1 MLNTTYMCKNRHG
14 VYYARFIIPK
24 HLQSHFNNK
33 KEVRR
38 TLQTDSRKL
47 AIKRARIYRVE
58 FEKIVDELMSKSDK
72 TTERAKKII
81 DELFA
86 DKTKLQA
93 AAEKKFVDGMFN
105 KPVSNEIDKDNIRID
120 FITITN
126 NLGEIITIDYGDIDK
141 DTAVFNSIKPVETEH
156 DRAIREKRE
165 EELHQATLKALVAP
179 THSSAP
185 VATINPKLLSEY
197 LVDYIKHQIN
207 PNRKKNKGWSAESLR
222 NKEPILNSFIKYCNK
237 PAASFSWQDAEWF
250 IELMELIPINFEN
263 PSHSHKFKDLTIEM
277 LLDVDVD
284 TSMHETRATSTVYI
298 NIGTVRAFLTWIKTN
313 QKVKELQDPIDT
325 LGEARTE
332 MDIESN
338 KRYFEPEELKT
349 LFEDNNP
356 ADENYVKGFISKR
369 VIDPNLK
376 YWLPLLAL
384 YTGATLAEL
393 CQLDLSD
400 IYQHKAFD
408 GSEHWIIDI
417 NKSENKRLKNK
428 FRARLIPVSKVLIN
442 LGLIDYVQSLSLTG
456 EVKLFPTAK
465 RSSGGN
471 GFFMTEGQWWG
482 IHSDN
487 AGITDKDVSF
497 HSFRHVIATY
507 LDNIHCES
515 AIMAA
520 ILGHAIKSTLTIS
533 YSKGGYRVKDIAPL
547 VVAINKIDYGLNHHP
562 FKLAV

>member
-1 MLNTTYMCKNRHG
+1 M
-14 VYYARFIIPK
+14 YYARFIIPK

-33 KEVRR
+33 KEIRR

-58 FEKIVDELMSKSDK
+58 FEKIVDELMSKSDNTIK
-72 TTERAKKII
+72 RTKKII
-81 DELFA
+81 DELLA

-105 KPVSNEIDKDNIRID
+105 KPVSNEIDKDNIRMD
-120 FITITN
+120 FVTFYDEFGR
-126 NLGEIITIDYGDIDK
+126 LVTIDYGNPDK
-141 DTAVFNSIKPVETEH
+141 DTEVFNSIKPVETELE
-156 DRAIREKRE
+156 RATREKRE
-165 EELHQATLKALVAP
+165 EELHQAKLKAIADS
-179 THSSAP
+179 TQFTAP
-185 VATINPKLLSEY
+185 VAPINPKLLSEY
-197 LVDYIKHQIN
+197 LVDYIKYQIN
-207 PNRKKNKGWSAESLR
+207 PNRKEGKGWGAEALR

-237 PAASFSWQDAEWF
+237 PAASFSWQDAERF
-250 IELMELIPINFEN
+250 IEIMELIPTHFEN
-263 PSHSHKFKDLTIEM
+263 PSHSKKFKGLTIEM
-277 LLDVDVD
+277 LLDYDVD
-284 TSMHETRATSTVYI
+284 TSMYQTRATSTVYI

-325 LGEARTE
+325 LDDARKE
-332 MDIESN
+332 MDIESK
-338 KRYFEPEELKT
+338 KRHFEPEELKT

-356 ADENYVKGFISKR
+356 SDENYFKGFSSKR
-369 VIDPNLK
+369 VIDANLK

-393 CQLDLSD
+393 CQLHLSD

-442 LGLIDYVQSLSLTG
+442 LGLIDYVQSLSSTS

-465 RSSGGN
+465 RSNEGS

-482 IHSDN
+482 IYSDN

-497 HSFRHVIATY
+497 HSFRHVISTY

-520 ILGHAIKSTLTIS
+520 ILGHAIQSTLTKS

-547 VVAINKIDYGLNHHP
+547 VIAINKIDHGLNHHP
-562 FKLAV
+562 FKLAT

>member
-1 MLNTTYMCKNRHG
+1 MCKNRHG

-105 KPVSNEIDKDNIRID
+105 ESMPNETDKDNIRID

-126 NLGEIITIDYGDIDK
+126 TLGEIITIDYGDIDK
-141 DTAVFNSIKPVETEH
+141 DTAVFNSMKPVETEP

-165 EELHQATLKALVAP
+165 EEIHQATLKAIAAP
-179 THSSAP
+179 TYVTAP
-185 VATINPKLLSEY
+185 ELTINPKLLSEY
-197 LVDYIKHQIN
+197 LVEYIKHQIN
-207 PNRKKNKGWSAESLR
+207 PNRKGDVGWSVDTKR
-222 NKEPILNSFIKYCNK
+222 NKQTTLTNTFIKYCDK
-237 PAASFSWQDAEWF
+237 PAASFSWQDAERF
-250 IELMELIPINFEN
+250 VEIMEVLPTNFEN
-263 PSHSHKFKDLTIEM
+263 PSHSEKFKGLTIEM
-277 LLDVDVD
+277 LLDYDVD
-284 TSMHETRATSTVYI
+284 TSMYETRLASTVCN
-298 NIGTVRAFLTWIKTN
+298 NIVTVRAFLTWIKKK
-313 QKVKELQDPIDT
+313 QKVKELQDAIDT
-325 LGEARTE
+325 LGEAKKE
-332 MDIESN
+332 MNIESK
-338 KRYFEPEELKT
+338 KRHFEPEELKT
-349 LFEDNNP
+349 LFEENNP
-356 ADENYVKGFISKR
+356 ADENYFKGFSSKR

-393 CQLDLSD
+393 CQLHLSD
-400 IYQHKAFD
+400 IRQHKAFD
-408 GSEHWIIDI
+408 GSVHWIIDI
-417 NKSENKRLKNK
+417 NKFENKRLKNK

-442 LGLIDYVQSLSLTG
+442 LGFIDYVQSISLTG
-456 EVKLFPTAK
+456 EIELFPTAK
-465 RSSGGN
+465 RSGGGN

-482 IHSDN
+482 IYSDN

-520 ILGHAIKSTLTIS
+520 ILGHAIQSTLTKS

-547 VVAINKIDYGLNHHP
+547 VIAINKIDYGLNHHP
-562 FKLAV
+562 FKLAP

>member
-14 VYYARFIIPK
+14 IYYARFIIPK
-24 HLQSHFNNK
+24 HLQSHFSNK
-33 KEVRR
+33 KEIRR

-47 AIKRARIYRVE
+47 AIKRARAYRVK
-58 FEKIVDELMSKSDK
+58 FESIVDELMTKLEKGTYHAFEVTLKGETSITLPNGEEKSITGEIKRNLGSIDSD
-72 TTERAKKII
+72 TTKHKEHLLKQLSTEAERQEKSAYFEHERA
-81 DELFA
+81 
-86 DKTKLQA
+86 
-93 AAEKKFVDGMFN
+93 
-105 KPVSNEIDKDNIRID
+105 
-120 FITITN
+120 
-126 NLGEIITIDYGDIDK
+126 
-141 DTAVFNSIKPVETEH
+141 IK
-156 DRAIREKRE
+156 EKRE
-165 EELHQATLKALVAP
+165 EELHQAQLKAITTSAQF
-179 THSSAP
+179 TAP

-207 PNRKKNKGWSAESLR
+207 PNRKEGKGWGAEALR

-237 PAASFSWQDAEWF
+237 PAASFSWQDAERF
-250 IELMELIPINFEN
+250 IEIMELIPTNFEN
-263 PSHSHKFKDLTIEM
+263 PSHSKKFKGLTIEM
-277 LLDVDVD
+277 LLDYDVD
-284 TSMHETRATSTVYI
+284 TSMYQTRATSTVYI

-325 LGEARTE
+325 LGEARKE
-332 MDIESN
+332 MDIESK
-338 KRYFEPEELKT
+338 KRHFEPEELKT

-393 CQLDLSD
+393 CQLHLSD

-442 LGLIDYVQSLSLTG
+442 LGLIDHVQSLSSTS

-465 RSSGGN
+465 RSGGGS

-482 IHSDN
+482 IYSDN
-487 AGITDKDVSF
+487 AGITDKDVTF

-520 ILGHAIKSTLTIS
+520 ILGHAIQSTLTKS

-547 VVAINKIDYGLNHHP
+547 VIAINKIDYGLNHHP
-562 FKLAV
+562 FKLAP

>member
-14 VYYARFIIPK
+14 IYYARFIIPK
-24 HLQSHFNNK
+24 HLQSHFSNK
-33 KEVRR
+33 KEIRR

-47 AIKRARIYRVE
+47 AIKRARAYRVK
-58 FEKIVDELMSKSDK
+58 FESIVDELMTKLEKGTYHAFEVTLKGETSITLPNGEEKSITGEIKRNLGSIDSD
-72 TTERAKKII
+72 TTKHKEHLLKQLSTEAERQEKSAYLEHERA
-81 DELFA
+81 
-86 DKTKLQA
+86 
-93 AAEKKFVDGMFN
+93 
-105 KPVSNEIDKDNIRID
+105 
-120 FITITN
+120 
-126 NLGEIITIDYGDIDK
+126 
-141 DTAVFNSIKPVETEH
+141 IK
-156 DRAIREKRE
+156 EKRE
-165 EELHQATLKALVAP
+165 EELHQAQLKAITTSAQF
-179 THSSAP
+179 TAP

-207 PNRKKNKGWSAESLR
+207 PNRKEGKGWGAEALR
-222 NKEPILNSFIKYCNK
+222 NKEPTIKSFIKYCDK
-237 PAASFSWQDAEWF
+237 PAASFSWQDALRF
-250 IELMELIPINFEN
+250 IEIMELIPTNFEN
-263 PSHSHKFKDLTIEM
+263 PSHSKKFKGLTIEM
-277 LLDVDVD
+277 LLDYDVD
-284 TSMHETRATSTVYI
+284 TSMYQTRATSTVYI

-325 LGEARTE
+325 LGEARKE
-332 MDIESN
+332 MDIESK
-338 KRYFEPEELKT
+338 KRHFEPEELKT

-393 CQLDLSD
+393 CQLDLND
-400 IYQHKAFD
+400 IHQHKAFD

-442 LGLIDYVQSLSLTG
+442 LGLIDYVQSLSLTS

-465 RSSGGN
+465 RSGGGN

-482 IHSDN
+482 IYSDN

-507 LDNIHCES
+507 LDKIHCEG

-520 ILGHAIKSTLTIS
+520 ILGHAIQSTLTKS

-547 VVAINKIDYGLNHHP
+547 VIAINKIDYGLNHHP
-562 FKLAV
+562 FKLAP

>member
-1 MLNTTYMCKNRHG
+1 MLNTSYMCKNRHG
-14 VYYARFIIPK
+14 IYYARFIIPK
-24 HLQSHFNNK
+24 HLQSHFSNK
-33 KEVRR
+33 KEIRR

-47 AIKRARIYRVE
+47 AIKRARAYRVK
-58 FEKIVDELMSKSDK
+58 FESIVDELMTKLEKGIYHAFEVTLKGETSITLPNGEEKTITGDIKCNLGSIDSDTTKHKEHLLKQLSTEAERQEKSAYLEH
-72 TTERAKKII
+72 ERA
-81 DELFA
+81 
-86 DKTKLQA
+86 
-93 AAEKKFVDGMFN
+93 
-105 KPVSNEIDKDNIRID
+105 
-120 FITITN
+120 
-126 NLGEIITIDYGDIDK
+126 
-141 DTAVFNSIKPVETEH
+141 IK
-156 DRAIREKRE
+156 EKRE
-165 EELHQATLKALVAP
+165 EELHQAQLKAITTSAQF
-179 THSSAP
+179 TAP

-197 LVDYIKHQIN
+197 LVDYIKHQTN
-207 PNRKKNKGWSAESLR
+207 PKRKKGKGWGAESLR
-222 NKEPILNSFIKYCNK
+222 NKEPTIKSFIKYCDK
-237 PAASFSWQDAEWF
+237 PAASFSWQDALRF
-250 IELMELIPINFEN
+250 IEIMELIPTNFEN
-263 PSHSHKFKDLTIEM
+263 PSHSEKFKDVTIET
-277 LLDVDVD
+277 LLDYDVD
-284 TSMHETRATSTVYI
+284 TSMHETRAASTIYI
-298 NIGTVRAFLTWIKTN
+298 IIGTVRAFLTWIKKN

-325 LGEARTE
+325 LGEARME
-332 MDIESN
+332 MDIESK
-338 KRYFEPEELKT
+338 KRHFEPEELKT

-356 ADENYVKGFISKR
+356 ADENYVKGFLSKR

-393 CQLDLSD
+393 CQLDLND

-442 LGLIDYVQSLSLTG
+442 LGLIDYVQSLSLTS

-465 RSSGGN
+465 RSGGGN

-482 IHSDN
+482 IYSDN

-507 LDNIHCES
+507 LDKIHCEG

-520 ILGHAIKSTLTIS
+520 ILGHAIQSTLTKS

-547 VVAINKIDYGLNHHP
+547 VIAINKIDHGLNHHP
-562 FKLAV
+562 FKLAP

>member
-1 MLNTTYMCKNRHG
+1 MLNTSYMCKNRHG
-14 VYYARFIIPK
+14 IYYARFIIPK
-24 HLQSHFNNK
+24 HLQSHFSNK
-33 KEVRR
+33 KEIRR

-47 AIKRARIYRVE
+47 AIKRARAYRVK
-58 FEKIVDELMSKSDK
+58 FESIVDELMTKLEKGIYHAFEVTLKGETSITLPNGEEKTITGEIKSNLGSIDSD
-72 TTERAKKII
+72 TTKHKEHLLKQLSTEAERQEKSAYLEHERA
-81 DELFA
+81 
-86 DKTKLQA
+86 
-93 AAEKKFVDGMFN
+93 
-105 KPVSNEIDKDNIRID
+105 
-120 FITITN
+120 
-126 NLGEIITIDYGDIDK
+126 
-141 DTAVFNSIKPVETEH
+141 IK
-156 DRAIREKRE
+156 EKRE
-165 EELHQATLKALVAP
+165 EELHQAQLKAITTSAQF
-179 THSSAP
+179 TAP

-197 LVDYIKHQIN
+197 LVDYIKHQTN
-207 PNRKKNKGWSAESLR
+207 SKRKKGKGWSAESLR
-222 NKEPILNSFIKYCNK
+222 NKEPTIKSFIKYCDK
-237 PAASFSWQDAEWF
+237 PAASFSWQDALRF
-250 IELMELIPINFEN
+250 IEIMELIPTNFEN
-263 PSHSHKFKDLTIEM
+263 PSHSEKFKDVTIET
-277 LLDVDVD
+277 LLDYDVD
-284 TSMHETRATSTVYI
+284 TSMHETRAASTIYI
-298 NIGTVRAFLTWIKTN
+298 IIGTVRAFLTWIKKN

-325 LGEARTE
+325 LGEARKE
-332 MDIESN
+332 MDIESK
-338 KRYFEPEELKT
+338 KRHFEPEELKT

-356 ADENYVKGFISKR
+356 ADENYVKGFLSKR

-393 CQLDLSD
+393 CQLDLND

-442 LGLIDYVQSLSLTG
+442 LGLIDYVQSLSLTS

-465 RSSGGN
+465 RSGGGN

-482 IHSDN
+482 IYSDN

-507 LDNIHCES
+507 LDKIHCEG

-520 ILGHAIKSTLTIS
+520 ILGHAIQSTLTKS
-533 YSKGGYRVKDIAPL
+533 YAKGGYRVKDIAPL
-547 VVAINKIDYGLNHHP
+547 VIAINKIDHGLNHHP